1 MQDGG
6 VGDMI
11 PPGDTKNGAKA
22 SEMKCIE
29 PVFLAA
35 YVPVFLAIQQK
46 SKHTMPKDFEYS
58 AYVYIRVAKDGPE
71 DHASP

>member
-11 PPGDTKNGAKA
+11 PLQDNKNGAKA
-22 SEMKCIE
+22 SKMKCID

-35 YVPVFLAIQQK
+35 VSAPRLA
-46 SKHTMPKDFEYS
+46 
-58 AYVYIRVAKDGPE
+58 AV
-71 DHASP
+71 